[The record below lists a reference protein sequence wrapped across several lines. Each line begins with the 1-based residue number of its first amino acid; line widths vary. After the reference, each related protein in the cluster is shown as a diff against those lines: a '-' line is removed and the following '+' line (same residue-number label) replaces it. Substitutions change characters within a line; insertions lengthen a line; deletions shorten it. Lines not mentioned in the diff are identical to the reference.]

1 MESQNLNIF
10 ENGLDE
16 RSKAYLLETTR
27 WTKFLAIL
35 GFISIGFILLFA
47 VAMLGGGSDSTY
59 SSTGMFATLGKVGFV
74 IYFLVIAV
82 VYFFP
87 AYFLMKFSSSMK
99 SGIQTNNVE
108 NITEGFRHQ
117 KNLFKYMGILA
128 IIGIALVL
136 VVFIFAGVLAST
148 GRGI

>member
-47 VAMLGGGSDSTY
+47 IGLLGGSDSTY
-59 SSTGMFATLGKVGFV
+59 SANGIFATLGKVGFF

-99 SGIQTNNVE
+99 LGIQTNNIE
-108 NITEGFRHQ
+108 NVTEGFRHQ

-128 IIGIALVL
+128 IVGIALVL
-136 VVFIFAGVLAST
+136 VIFIFAGVLAST

>member
-1 MESQNLNIF
+1 METQDLNIF

-35 GFISIGFILLFA
+35 GFIAIGFILL
-47 VAMLGGGSDSTY
+47 VAIGMLGGADSTY
-59 SSTGMFATLGKVGFV
+59 SSAGLFATLGRVGFF
-74 IYFLVIAV
+74 IYFLVISV

-87 AYFLMKFSSSMK
+87 AYFLMKFSNSMK

-128 IIGIALVL
+128 IIAIALVL